1 MVWGAYSAEDTA
13 AMLHAVGLALKQ
25 MRLMCGMRSTWMTN
39 QEFPKPPK
47 DSDIDYGVE
56 PDDQPSMVADDA
68 DVSVVAAHLAR
79 LALDALLAAEE
90 SDYPFSA
97 YVIGLRAEWIFT
109 GPFQTFPIFAQGA
122 MH

>member
-1 MVWGAYSAEDTA
+1 
-13 AMLHAVGLALKQ
+13 
-25 MRLMCGMRSTWMTN
+25 MTN
-39 QEFPKPPK
+39 PEFPKPPK

-109 GPFQTFPIFAQGA
+109 GPFQTFPILLKAPPAKEAGGACHSTAFSGLPGLAQPAAAG
-122 MH
+122 